1 MICRSAE
8 HTRLSRATQ
17 WRLAMHTRL
26 KNIRV
31 IPASWLARSTR
42 RRPRRVNPKLCST
55 CFEDVLASVCNKVGT
70 SALAQRCFASNSR
83 ANLSMLTAMVRLILP
98 SVLVSAIA
106 VTSTMAMAR
115 SRHQNPPETYS
126 PQTNFY
132 HPPSDPNAVYAGGS
146 YAGSDPDPNI
156 QGALIREFGRR
167 GI

>member
-1 MICRSAE
+1 MNYCGRKCSP
-8 HTRLSRATQ
+8 
-17 WRLAMHTRL
+17 
-26 KNIRV
+26 RV
-31 IPASWLARSTR
+31 IRKNSRRLQRRQPNYHILGILRVFSPSTR
-42 RRPRRVNPKLCST
+42 
-55 CFEDVLASVCNKVGT
+55 EAY
-70 SALAQRCFASNSR
+70 SR
-83 ANLSMLTAMVRLILP
+83 ANLSMLAAMVRLILP

-132 HPPSDPNAVYAGGS
+132 HPSSDPNAVYVGGS

-167 GI
+167 GL